1 MLNFRRYMC
10 YNNLY
15 IQGGSVMAVDYSNLW
30 KLLIDKHMNKS
41 QLREAAKISTN
52 AIAKLGRNESVSL
65 DTLEK
70 ICCALSCSIED
81 IMTFTVE
88 SSKGESK

>member
-1 MLNFRRYMC
+1 
-10 YNNLY
+10 
-15 IQGGSVMAVDYSNLW
+15 MAVDYSNLW

-41 QLREAAKISTN
+41 QLRETAKISTN

-81 IMTFTVE
+81 IMTFTSEVP
-88 SSKGESK
+88 KGDQL

>member
-1 MLNFRRYMC
+1 
-10 YNNLY
+10 
-15 IQGGSVMAVDYSNLW
+15 MAVEYSNLW

-52 AIAKLGRNESVSL
+52 TIAKMGRNESVSL
-65 DTLEK
+65 ETLEK

-81 IMTFTVE
+81 IMTFTAE
-88 SSKGESK
+88 SPKGEQR

>member
-1 MLNFRRYMC
+1 
-10 YNNLY
+10 
-15 IQGGSVMAVDYSNLW
+15 MAVDYSSLW

-81 IMTFTVE
+81 IMTFTSE
-88 SSKGESK
+88 SSKGESR

>member
-1 MLNFRRYMC
+1 
-10 YNNLY
+10 
-15 IQGGSVMAVDYSNLW
+15 MALHWERLFYTPFDN
-30 KLLIDKHMNKS
+30 HMNKS
-41 QLREAAKISTN
+41 QLREAVKISTN

-88 SSKGESK
+88 SSKGELK